1 MKKLMLLA
9 AVAVFSLSNVNA
21 QELRAGLNG
30 GVPIGDAGDFYT
42 FTFGLDVT
50 YLFLEVSEDFQ
61 VGAATGY
68 STSSGDDITSPSI
81 TFGGVTIPGVTVEI
95 DSFDYIPLAAAGRYS
110 LSEAFILGLDL
121 GYAIVMTD
129 GADSGLYYRPMVG
142 YNFTED
148 LQATLSYTGVSQD
161 GTNFSSVLL
170 GVSYKLM

>member
-42 FTFGLDVT
+42 FTFGLDVS
-50 YLFLEVSEDFQ
+50 YLFLDVSEDFK

-68 STSSGDDITSPSI
+68 STSSGEDIELGTFAGVNLGSI
-81 TFGGVTIPGVTVEI
+81 EI

>member
-30 GVPIGDAGDFYT
+30 GIPMGDAGDFYT
-42 FTFGLDVT
+42 FTFGVDVT

-68 STSSGDDITSPSI
+68 STSSGDDMDLG
-81 TFGGVTIPGVTVEI
+81 TFAGVSLGTIEI

-110 LSEAFILGLDL
+110 LSEAFLLGVDL

-129 GADSGLYYRPMVG
+129 GADGGLYYRPMIG

-148 LQATLSYTGVSQD
+148 LQATLSYVGVSQD
-161 GTNFSSVLL
+161 GTSFNSVNL
-170 GVSYKLM
+170 GVNYKLM